1 MEKLSI
7 NSFKNLIDK
16 SKFEK
21 IKVKDTTYLNVNSI
35 IPTSNIK
42 KTLQNRIFIMIV
54 MFINGGIINNPYNNS
69 STTSKF
75 DSLELDK
82 LPNDVFLI
90 NYKHFNTTTYSN
102 IVCNIVYLIMNYI
115 NIDLLESENK
125 LTPRGQ
131 TMAFPDIFSFSSN
144 IINDVLNDN
153 YNSFTTFMNEIA
165 IDTTFKRNQILEIS
179 VIEKFINKLFL
190 NISNFVIEKLNSN
203 PTSTYNID
211 KSKIQTLFN
220 KDFEE
225 FSEFRDDFFKPCKD
239 IFSTILQDND
249 LSKPMY
255 KLF

>member
-7 NSFKNLIDK
+7 NSFKHLIDK

-131 TMAFPDIFSFSSN
+131 TMAFPYIFSFS
-144 IINDVLNDN
+144 
-153 YNSFTTFMNEIA
+153 
-165 IDTTFKRNQILEIS
+165 
-179 VIEKFINKLFL
+179 
-190 NISNFVIEKLNSN
+190 
-203 PTSTYNID
+203 
-211 KSKIQTLFN
+211 
-220 KDFEE
+220 
-225 FSEFRDDFFKPCKD
+225 
-239 IFSTILQDND
+239 
-249 LSKPMY
+249 
-255 KLF
+255 

>member
-90 NYKHFNTTTYSN
+90 NYKHFNTTTY
-102 IVCNIVYLIMNYI
+102 
-115 NIDLLESENK
+115 
-125 LTPRGQ
+125 
-131 TMAFPDIFSFSSN
+131 
-144 IINDVLNDN
+144 
-153 YNSFTTFMNEIA
+153 
-165 IDTTFKRNQILEIS
+165 
-179 VIEKFINKLFL
+179 
-190 NISNFVIEKLNSN
+190 
-203 PTSTYNID
+203 
-211 KSKIQTLFN
+211 
-220 KDFEE
+220 
-225 FSEFRDDFFKPCKD
+225 
-239 IFSTILQDND
+239 
-249 LSKPMY
+249 
-255 KLF
+255 